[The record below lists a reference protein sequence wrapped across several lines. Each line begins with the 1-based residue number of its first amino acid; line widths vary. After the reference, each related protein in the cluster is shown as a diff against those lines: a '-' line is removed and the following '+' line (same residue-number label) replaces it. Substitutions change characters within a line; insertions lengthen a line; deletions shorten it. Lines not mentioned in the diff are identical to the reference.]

1 VAPIRINPRSAL
13 RIPQSRARADTVPTE
28 LTRRAWLATSATAVA
43 ASSLATTP
51 TPTARADDKP
61 TVEPFGYCLNTSTLM
76 GHKISIVEEAEIA
89 AKAGYHGI
97 EPWIRELDDYTKKGG
112 SLSDLGK
119 KLADLRLSVE
129 SAIGFFEWAVDD
141 EARRKKA
148 LDEARRN
155 FEMVRAIGGKR
166 LAAPPSGATNERIV
180 DLSKLAERYRA
191 LIELGDEFGIVPEV
205 EVWGP
210 SKTLGRLGEAAM
222 IAIDSGHPKACILP
236 DVFHLYKGGSS
247 FQSLRLLSGAAIG
260 CFHFN
265 DYPASPPRS
274 EVNDSMRV
282 YPGDGVAPI
291 GEVVRALRDIGYK
304 GMLSLELF
312 NRDYW
317 KQDATVVARTGIE
330 RLRAVVRKGLA

>member
-1 VAPIRINPRSAL
+1 M
-13 RIPQSRARADTVPTE
+13 PTE

-43 ASSLATTP
+43 ASVTTSS
-51 TPTARADDKP
+51 TARAADRPKD
-61 TVEPFGYCLNTSTLM
+61 EPFGYCLNTSTLM
-76 GHKISIVEEAEIA
+76 GQKLPITEEAAIA
-89 AKAGYHGI
+89 SKAGYHGI

-119 KLADLRLSVE
+119 KLADLNLSVE

-141 EARRKKA
+141 EGRRKKA

-166 LAAPPSGATNERIV
+166 LAAPPSGATGTRIV

-191 LIELGDEFGIVPEV
+191 LIELGDEFGVVPEV

-247 FQSLRLLSGAAIG
+247 FQGLRLLSGSAIG

-282 YPGDGVAPI
+282 YPGDGVAPL
-291 GEVVRALRDIGYK
+291 GEVIRALRDIGYK
-304 GMLSLELF
+304 GMLSIELF
-312 NRDYW
+312 NREYW
-317 KQDATVVARTGIE
+317 KQDATTVARTGIE
-330 RLRAVVRKGLA
+330 KLRAVVRRSLA